1 MPEYN
6 IKHYD
11 QSNFPVIIGLCLGS
25 LFIPII
31 GLTLYAVAESKNPFF
46 TEYGFILMVICIFL
60 FTGIIILLA
69 FYSIKKYQEKKE
81 KLMHIIIN
89 EEYINI
95 NNGEKYIYF
104 NTIFGLNLEDK
115 MMYNQGMHIKYAME
129 LFILHNTSDEFK
141 LGIMIGDKKN
151 EEIFYEFY
159 NEVKKRYENTKNI
172 I

>member
-1 MPEYN
+1 MNEYN
-6 IKHYD
+6 VKYYD
-11 QSNFPVIIGLCLGS
+11 KINYPIWLGIIIGL
-25 LFIPII
+25 
-31 GLTLYAVAESKNPFF
+31 LTLPIEGSVLYIIADSKTLNYKDKIFF
-46 TEYGFILMVICIFL
+46 TLCIIFIFVGTIVFL
-60 FTGIIILLA
+60 V
-69 FYSIKKYQEKKE
+69 FYLVKKYQEKKE

-141 LGIMIGDKKN
+141 LGIVIGDKKN